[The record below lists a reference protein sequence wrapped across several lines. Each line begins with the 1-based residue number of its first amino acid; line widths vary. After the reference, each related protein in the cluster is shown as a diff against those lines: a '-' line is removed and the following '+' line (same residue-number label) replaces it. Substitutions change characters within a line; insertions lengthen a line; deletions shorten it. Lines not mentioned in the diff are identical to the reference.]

1 LGAHWGGEE
10 RGHIVSPRGQL
21 VINVFPPR
29 WSAMT
34 SRVPSSWV
42 AVRGA
47 CLAFV
52 HIVIIPV
59 SPLVLLVYKYGTPV
73 QRRSSW
79 PTEFKFGTN
88 LFGRKFRQRI
98 ATNLSPLPTTQ
109 RGLILQP
116 RRYCRGQD
124 PTRSESASVSIHLRC
139 GCLLNKFLYS
149 RPYLIVNWVDGS
161 GLFGGCTNTVRR
173 LNMQPVY
180 DRSVQMHC
188 YSVWHQV
195 DVISQKV
202 NE

>member
-1 LGAHWGGEE
+1 MDVGNYCYVASHARRRARLLGAHWGGEE

-73 QRRSSW
+73 QRRSPW

-88 LFGRKFRQRI
+88 LFERKFRQRI
-98 ATNLSPLPTTQ
+98 ATNLSPLRTTQ

-116 RRYCRGQD
+116 RRYFYS
-124 PTRSESASVSIHLRC
+124 RSDCNGRKILKSVNKSHRYRKNKVSIFISGQGVSWHRPCISRISCC
-139 GCLLNKFLYS
+139 G
-149 RPYLIVNWVDGS
+149 GS
-161 GLFGGCTNTVRR
+161 VIRYKVR
-173 LNMQPVY
+173 
-180 DRSVQMHC
+180 S
-188 YSVWHQV
+188 
-195 DVISQKV
+195 
-202 NE
+202 